1 MSGNPTR
8 IAPPKFDQRNEQHT
22 RSSVE
27 TRLRANESF
36 LDNEVRLFKAD
47 FTLANGANSDL
58 ELPSVARFLRITG
71 PSGAFSVSGFQGGY
85 EAKRLI
91 LFNPTA
97 QTMTVTNDATS
108 VAANRI
114 LTLTGADVVLAG
126 PGMAQFIYSVS
137 DARWLLEDFTS
148 ATLNGTTV
156 ELGGTTDTTL
166 SRLSAGVV
174 GVEGI
179 ALLRANQNLA
189 DVSSAATAFTNIKQ
203 AASDTATGAIEIA
216 IQSEMEAGSDALR
229 AVTPARQ
236 QFHPSAAKA
245 WVNFNGTS
253 GVTAIRA
260 SYNVSSVTYN
270 AAGDYTVNFTTAFSS
285 ANYGFTGTA
294 VINLTNGGI
303 VVAPFTSAPTASA
316 FRFITTNLSFI
327 TTEALYVSIAFFGD
341 Q

>member
-27 TRLRANESF
+27 TRLRGTESF

-114 LTLTGADVVLAG
+114 LTLTGTDVVLAG
-126 PGMAQFIYSVS
+126 PGMVQFIYSVS

-156 ELGGTTDTTL
+156 ELGGGTDTTL

-174 GVEGI
+174 GVEGV

-189 DVSSAATAFTNIKQ
+189 DVSSAATAFANIKQ

-216 IQSEMEAGSDALR
+216 VQAEMEAGSDALR

-245 WVNFNGTS
+245 WVNFNGT
-253 GVTAIRA
+253 GTLAVRA
-260 SYNVSSVTYN
+260 SYNVSSVTDN
-270 AAGDYTVNFTTAFSS
+270 GLGDYTINFTVAFSS
-285 ANYGFTGTA
+285 ADYGYTGNAA
-294 VINLTNGGI
+294 VSTGAGGF
-303 VVAPFTSAPTASA
+303 VFAPFGASPTASA
-316 FRFITTNLSFI
+316 FRILTSNFAGATSDVAF
-327 TTEALYVSIAFFGD
+327 VSMAFFGD